1 MATEQDWASYSGQ
14 AHLKTTDTLL
24 VRTSAGAGVQVPGS
38 ALAARRSDGGSYT
51 IPGEVAVEGTRL
63 FAAVDGSNNFW
74 LGALGIATEP
84 NRLAYGF
91 SVSGGAII
99 RQTWKV
105 GGVDR
110 VVLDSSTLMVGTS
123 TVSGMYN
130 GAATVPG
137 VAFEMAGSILAQ
149 RSSGTCMWLSKATGY
164 TDGGFAAFAVGG
176 TQVGSITTNGSATA
190 YNTSSDY
197 RLKDD
202 LKPLTGALDRILK
215 LPVYDFRWKA
225 TGERAHGFLAH
236 EYGEVIR
243 GGATGTKD
251 GMREEIVTVKPAV
264 EPVFNEAGELVSP
277 GVEAVTRTE
286 LVPEY
291 QGVDQSKAVPYLVG
305 AVQEMAAIIEGL
317 RNRVATLEAG
327 L

>member
-1 MATEQDWASYSGQ
+1 
-14 AHLKTTDTLL
+14 
-24 VRTSAGAGVQVPGS
+24 
-38 ALAARRSDGGSYT
+38 
-51 IPGEVAVEGTRL
+51 
-63 FAAVDGSNNFW
+63 
-74 LGALGIATEP
+74 
-84 NRLAYGF
+84 
-91 SVSGGAII
+91 
-99 RQTWKV
+99 
-105 GGVDR
+105 
-110 VVLDSSTLMVGTS
+110 
-123 TVSGMYN
+123 
-130 GAATVPG
+130 
-137 VAFEMAGSILAQ
+137 
-149 RSSGTCMWLSKATGY
+149 MWLSKATGY
-164 TDGGFAAFAVGG
+164 TDGGFAAFGVGG

-317 RNRVATLEAG
+317 RNRVATLEAA